1 MMKPVADVDA
11 TQMSALQMDS
21 LEKIFPNK
29 RAYIGLCVTTLFFFL
44 LTGQSLY
51 QITSGAS

>member
-1 MMKPVADVDA
+1 MKPVADVDA

-44 LTGQSLY
+44 LTG
-51 QITSGAS
+51 